1 VLNQILLNASFFK
14 RQNTWGTVKSIIFV
28 KQYFF
33 PEFQAL
39 SEPLSQMSVNWSDKK
54 YIPVNIA

>member
-1 VLNQILLNASFFK
+1 MLHSLKDKTHEVLWNQSFSLS
-14 RQNTWGTVKSIIFV
+14 NH
-28 KQYFF
+28 FF